1 MIESLAEHRRLK
13 AHEEVNFYLKSTGR
27 DVEFL
32 FVLAYQAYF
41 SGSVDVYEIR
51 ANLDRYRLTQ
61 DPPPYVRAFLHRK
74 IQ

>member
-1 MIESLAEHRRLK
+1 MALIAELTRIR
-13 AHEEVNFYLKSTGR
+13 AHEDVQFYLKSTGK

-41 SGSVDVYEIR
+41 SGSTDVYEIR
-51 ANLDRYRLTQ
+51 SALDRYRITK
-61 DPPPYVRAFLHRK
+61 DPPPFVRNFLGRK